1 MRVFSR
7 SDRSPLARWWWTVDR
22 HTLLA
27 VFLLMGIGTLLIA
40 AGSPAVAERI
50 GLDSAY
56 FIRRHVMI
64 LAPAAVL
71 MLGVSLL
78 SPRHA
83 RLLALGGFA
92 LFFLLL
98 VSTLFVGAE
107 IKGARR
113 WINIGGFSLQPSEF
127 IKPTF
132 AVVTAWLLTRSHR
145 DPSRAPSWELQNTA
159 FGQPRASRPFGLSD
173 RRIGAALLVS
183 VLALLMQQP
192 DFGMSMLVLTAW
204 LGQIFL
210 AGMPI
215 FWVAAGAALL
225 AASMAGAYLYI
236 PHVTSRIDR
245 FLTSDIS
252 DNYQVAK
259 SLEAFRTGGLFGVGP
274 GEGSV
279 KLYVPDSHADFIFP
293 VAGEELGTLICLGI
307 VFVFWFILARGM
319 IRLQRDP
326 DPFALLAG
334 AGLLLQFALQSLINM
349 GSALYLIPTKG
360 MTLPFMSYGG
370 SSLLA
375 QGLAFGLL
383 LSFTR
388 ARMGTAD
395 PCGTATPSRY
405 RAGGLTGAGWLRCKP
420 MKVRRRRF

>member
-1 MRVFSR
+1 
-7 SDRSPLARWWWTVDR
+7 
-22 HTLLA
+22 
-27 VFLLMGIGTLLIA
+27 
-40 AGSPAVAERI
+40 
-50 GLDSAY
+50 
-56 FIRRHVMI
+56 
-64 LAPAAVL
+64 
-71 MLGVSLL
+71 
-78 SPRHA
+78 
-83 RLLALGGFA
+83 
-92 LFFLLL
+92 
-98 VSTLFVGAE
+98 
-107 IKGARR
+107 
-113 WINIGGFSLQPSEF
+113 
-127 IKPTF
+127 
-132 AVVTAWLLTRSHR
+132 
-145 DPSRAPSWELQNTA
+145 
-159 FGQPRASRPFGLSD
+159 
-173 RRIGAALLVS
+173 
-183 VLALLMQQP
+183 MQQP